1 MPDKANVAKRYKTR
15 IGRVLSNKMDKTVV
29 VAVERLVMHPMYQK
43 RIKRVKKIYA
53 HDKDNKCQIGDLVK
67 VTESRPL
74 SRLKRW
80 RVSEILERAK

>member
-1 MPDKANVAKRYKTR
+1 MPDKENITKRNKTR
-15 IGRVLSNKMDKTVV
+15 IGRVVSNKMDKTVV
-29 VAVERLVMHPMYQK
+29 VAVERLVLHPIYQK
-43 RIKRVKKIYA
+43 RVKRMKKIYA
-53 HDKDNKCQIGDLVK
+53 HDKDNKCQIGDTVR

>member
-1 MPDKANVAKRYKTR
+1 MPDKENVVRRNKTR
-15 IGRVLSNKMDKTVV
+15 IGRVVSNKMDKTVV
-29 VAVERLVMHPMYQK
+29 VAVERLVMHPMYL
-43 RIKRVKKIYA
+43 KRVKRLKKIYA
-53 HDKDNKCQIGDLVK
+53 HDKDNQCQIGDIVR

>member
-1 MPDKANVAKRYKTR
+1 MPDKVNVTRRNKTR
-15 IGRVLSNKMDKTVV
+15 IGRVVSNKMDKTVV
-29 VAVERLVMHPMYQK
+29 VAVERLVVHPMYQK
-43 RIKRVKKIYA
+43 RIKRLKKIYA
-53 HDKDNKCQIGDLVK
+53 HDKDNKCQIGDIVR